1 MFSKIINKFSV
12 VIDPSKFPKGELLS
26 IYKSNEGKNIKLFNV
41 FYAGFIGYNIYQFY
55 SDKEMS
61 KYAIDGKMCVI
72 L

>member
-1 MFSKIINKFSV
+1 
-12 VIDPSKFPKGELLS
+12 
-26 IYKSNEGKNIKLFNV
+26 V